1 MIFLQFFQRKHILP
15 STIHFTSDDIL
26 MRITKN
32 PDPNK
37 THGHDKYVDNKYL

>member
-1 MIFLQFFQRKHILP
+1 MIFLQFFQRKHILL

-26 MRITKN
+26 KTIKN

-37 THGHDKYVDNKYL
+37 THGRDKYSDDKYL

>member
-26 MRITKN
+26 RITKN